1 MSLKS
6 KIFEYIAYRLNQWYL
21 ENNLD
26 GKLNIMKLMR
36 LLFLISGVDVD
47 NNLFDVFRF
56 QAWQYGHMEPEIF
69 KLFSDNGGKFKNFE
83 VSRNHFKWTSP
94 SGIIPELD
102 GEVKKRVDFCIDKLI
117 SEHQNTLIQDWYR
130 LSELCKTYTSYKHYL
145 KYDEWY
151 VDMDPL
157 LLTYES
163 QNYY

>member
-26 GKLNIMKLMR
+26 GKLNIMKLIR

-47 NNLFDVFRF
+47 NNLFDIFRF
-56 QAWQYGHMEPEIF
+56 QAWQYGHMEPDIYN
-69 KLFSDNGGKFKNFE
+69 LFSNNRGKFKNFE

-102 GEVKKRVDFCIDKLI
+102 GEVKKRVDFCIDKLR
-117 SEHQNTLIQDWYR
+117 SEHPKTLIQDWYS

-145 KYDEWY
+145 KYDECY

>member
-6 KIFEYIAYRLNQWYL
+6 QIFEYIAYRLHQWYR

-47 NNLFDVFRF
+47 NNLFDIFRF
-56 QAWQYGHMEPEIF
+56 QAWQYGHMDPDIY

-83 VSRNHFKWTSP
+83 VSRDHFKWTATL
-94 SGIIPELD
+94 GIIPDLEED
-102 GEVKKRVDFCIDKLI
+102 VKERVDFCIDKLR
-117 SEHQNTLIQDWYR
+117 SEHPKTLIQDWYS

-145 KYDEWY
+145 KYDECY
-151 VDMDPL
+151 VDMNPL